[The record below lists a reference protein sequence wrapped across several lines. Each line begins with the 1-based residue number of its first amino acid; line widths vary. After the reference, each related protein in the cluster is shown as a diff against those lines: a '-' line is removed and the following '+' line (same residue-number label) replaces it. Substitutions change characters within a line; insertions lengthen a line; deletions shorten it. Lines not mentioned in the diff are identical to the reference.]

1 MGYDIILKNRRIGG
15 RKMAVDKEIELYPP
29 IKEWLE
35 QLGYTVRSEV
45 RGCDIVAMRNASDS
59 QPIIVEMKKSFN
71 LALLYQAVERLELT
85 PYVYVAIETP
95 EHASK
100 TIQKNHR
107 SMEQLCRR
115 LQIGLLT
122 VRFRANGTSIV
133 QVVMDPIVHGE
144 SVVPSSK
151 KSKRVARQ
159 QVALLKEF
167 AARSGD
173 HNIGGS
179 TRQKLVTAYREQAL
193 LCAYWLN
200 KLGPLEPKKLRTQ
213 PGMLPAKIQPLLH
226 NNVYGWFERVNRGIY
241 QVNEEGKKALVE
253 YSKLVEQIIP

>member
-1 MGYDIILKNRRIGG
+1 
-15 RKMAVDKEIELYPP
+15 MAVTKEIELYPP
-29 IKEWLE
+29 IKQWLE

-45 RGCDIVAMRNASDS
+45 RGCDVVAMRDESDS

-107 SMEQLCRR
+107 LMEQLCRR

-133 QVVMDPIVHGE
+133 QVVMDPVVPGE
-144 SVVPSSK
+144 LLVPSSK

-159 QVALLKEF
+159 QTALLKEF

-173 HNIGGS
+173 HNVGGS
-179 TRQKLVTAYREQAL
+179 TRLKLVTAYREQAL
-193 LCAYWLN
+193 LCAYWLD
-200 KLGPLEPKKLRTQ
+200 KCGPLEPKQLRTQ
-213 PGMLPAKIQPLLH
+213 PGMIAGKIQPLLH
-226 NNVYGWFERVNRGIY
+226 NNVYGWFERVDRGVY
-241 QVNEEGKKALVE
+241 RVNEDGKMALKE
-253 YSKLVEQIIP
+253 YSNLVKQLLP

>member
-1 MGYDIILKNRRIGG
+1 
-15 RKMAVDKEIELYPP
+15 MAIAKEIELYPP

-35 QLGYTVRSEV
+35 KLGYSVRSEV
-45 RGCDIVAMRNASDS
+45 RGCDVVALRNETDS

-95 EHASK
+95 EHVSK

-107 SMEQLCRR
+107 LMEQLCRR
-115 LQIGLLT
+115 LQIGLIT
-122 VRFRANGTSIV
+122 VRFRSNGTSIV
-133 QVVMDPIVHGE
+133 QVIMDPVVHGE
-144 SVVPSSK
+144 LFIPSSK
-151 KSKRVARQ
+151 KSKRIARQ
-159 QVALLKEF
+159 QTALLKEF

-179 TRQKLVTAYREQAL
+179 TRQKLITSYREQAL

-200 KLGPLEPKKLRTQ
+200 RCGPLELKQLRTQ
-213 PGMLPAKIQPLLH
+213 PGMIAGKIQPLLH
-226 NNVYGWFERVNRGIY
+226 NNVYGWFERVNRGVY
-241 QVNEEGKKALVE
+241 QINNEGKKALQE
-253 YSKLVEQIIP
+253 YSKLVEQLLP